1 MDNIFNLHFD
11 MSGSSGSPMSSRH
24 MNRSQAR
31 QVIRDNII
39 NNCILHR
46 NDEGFSDVIFRY
58 IADIEDKLGH
68 TIQFHV
74 SIDECFENNMGLTG
88 ASYWFR
94 EFENCITSQKLFGT
108 EATPSKTDG
117 IMRVSMVLL
126 SKKPDLDYHILWDED
141 FCQHSNPKVFAQNA
155 ILIDELDKYHNMLGA
170 LVDGYM
176 FAQGIE
182 KQVELEYNND
192 PNRAIDYLGKKAIDK
207 YGYFGDEWETKIL
220 DNGIVAIKQV
230 EDS

>member
-1 MDNIFNLHFD
+1 
-11 MSGSSGSPMSSRH
+11 
-24 MNRSQAR
+24 
-31 QVIRDNII
+31 
-39 NNCILHR
+39 
-46 NDEGFSDVIFRY
+46 
-58 IADIEDKLGH
+58 
-68 TIQFHV
+68 
-74 SIDECFENNMGLTG
+74 
-88 ASYWFR
+88 
-94 EFENCITSQKLFGT
+94 
-108 EATPSKTDG
+108 
-117 IMRVSMVLL
+117 
-126 SKKPDLDYHILWDED
+126 
-141 FCQHSNPKVFAQNA
+141 
-155 ILIDELDKYHNMLGA
+155 MLGA